1 MKKLLILSFVL
12 CCGLP
17 FHAYAQDKS
26 MAELF
31 KMMPDSILPYL
42 SENNRLDMVD
52 FMEAHMKAE
61 VTNLLE
67 GKSEMKA
74 LTADSLSIRMSESLK
89 VDMKVVKLNEP
100 IDSCK
105 QVICLTKT
113 YQIKENQTESVMVT
127 YSSVWRKLSSV
138 QKFSSLLKRDEE
150 LADKP
155 HL

>member
-1 MKKLLILSFVL
+1 
-12 CCGLP
+12 
-17 FHAYAQDKS
+17 
-26 MAELF
+26 
-31 KMMPDSILPYL
+31 
-42 SENNRLDMVD
+42 
-52 FMEAHMKAE
+52 
-61 VTNLLE
+61 
-67 GKSEMKA
+67 MKA